1 MQTQTKL
8 LYDVHDAAK
17 LLSISH
23 WTVRRM
29 LLNGTLRPT
38 KLGRRLLVHHR
49 DLERFAQKKQKLT
62 NLTTGARDEQARP
75 R

>member
-1 MQTQTKL
+1 MQQTKL

-29 LLNGTLRPT
+29 LLNGTLRAT
-38 KLGRRLLVHHR
+38 KLGRRLLVHHC
-49 DLERFAQKKQKLT
+49 DLERFAQKKQKVT
-62 NLTTGARDEQARP
+62 NLTTGARGRQAP
-75 R
+75 PK

>member
-1 MQTQTKL
+1 MEQARL
-8 LYDVHDAAK
+8 LYNVHDAAK

-29 LLNGTLRPT
+29 LLNGTLRAT

-49 DLERFAQKKQKLT
+49 DLERFAQKKQQRTKYG
-62 NLTTGARDEQARP
+62 TGTRGRQAPP

>member
-1 MQTQTKL
+1 MAQAKL
-8 LYDVHDAAK
+8 LYDVHDAAD

-29 LLNGTLRPT
+29 LLNGTLRAT

-49 DLERFAQKKQKLT
+49 DLESFAQKKQQRT
-62 NLTTGARDEQARP
+62 NYGTGTKGRQAP
-75 R
+75 PK